1 MEDWHSNN
9 IFGTFLKE
17 KVIYRRTQGD
27 VDILSD
33 KKYTEAIKGRVQLKK
48 KNPERFSG
56 WVGMENSIF
65 QI

>member
-17 KVIYRRTQGD
+17 KVIYRRTQGN

-33 KKYTEAIKGRVQLKK
+33 KNYTEAKGRVQLKK
-48 KNPERFSG
+48 KSG
-56 WVGMENSIF
+56 KI
-65 QI
+65 